1 MITGCGYQEVDERGV
16 VREREGAEDGK
27 YARRRGGTEVGLTAP
42 RIELSCR
49 VGPRRDIRVLSE
61 PPEKKHAWAKFKAR
75 PVAPG
80 PLTGRSGPGALV
92 PKPKVAA
99 PVAPAA
105 PGGAAVPAPATP
117 SRPVAPAPALTP
129 RPVAPVAPVAKPA
142 AVVAPESAVV
152 PAPKP
157 AAVVAPKPPVVPAA
171 KPAAAPTAR
180 SPATV
185 PAAGP
190 SQPAAAKVRPQDQA
204 LAETVAQIE
213 ALQATPYRPKQRGRA
228 PGQGRW
234 SWLGAAF
241 RDSLRRYRHRGG
253 RLAAWWLVWRHS
265 ASCRVGVAFV
275 AIYVLLALMR
285 APSAAVVERSRTNE
299 EIAFLQDFLKT
310 YVGAGGVVLA
320 EKPHGGAELFP
331 RGVRLKG
338 EILAAFV
345 RAPAGEVFA
354 VHTTSPESNPLAG
367 FYGFPPIFAGGT
379 YFHLERPFNFSAYR
393 CSYLIRKDTEQTGV
407 ILLARVERAQ

>member
-1 MITGCGYQEVDERGV
+1 MITGCGYQEVAERGV

-27 YARRRGGTEVGLTAP
+27 YAGRAGGKEVGLTAP

-49 VGPRRDIRVLSE
+49 VGPRRDIGVLSE

-80 PLTGRSGPGALV
+80 PLTGRSGPGGLV
-92 PKPKVAA
+92 PKPKVAV
-99 PVAPAA
+99 PVAPVV
-105 PGGAAVPAPATP
+105 PGGAAV
-117 SRPVAPAPALTP
+117 PAPALTP

-142 AVVAPESAVV
+142 A
-152 PAPKP
+152 
-157 AAVVAPKPPVVPAA
+157 
-171 KPAAAPTAR
+171 APTAR

-190 SQPAAAKVRPQDQA
+190 SKPAAVPAAVQVRPQDQA

>member
-1 MITGCGYQEVDERGV
+1 MITGCGYQEVAERGV

-49 VGPRRDIRVLSE
+49 VGPRRDIGVLSE

-80 PLTGRSGPGALV
+80 PLTGRSGPGGLV
-92 PKPKVAA
+92 PKPKVAV
-99 PVAPAA
+99 PVAPVV
-105 PGGAAVPAPATP
+105 PGGAAV
-117 SRPVAPAPALTP
+117 PAPALTP

-142 AVVAPESAVV
+142 A
-152 PAPKP
+152 
-157 AAVVAPKPPVVPAA
+157 
-171 KPAAAPTAR
+171 APTAR

-190 SQPAAAKVRPQDQA
+190 SKPAAVPAAVQVRPQDQA

>member
-1 MITGCGYQEVDERGV
+1 MAERGV

-27 YARRRGGTEVGLTAP
+27 YAGRRGGTEVGLTAP

-49 VGPRRDIRVLSE
+49 VGPRRDIGVLSE

-80 PLTGRSGPGALV
+80 PLTGRSGPGVLV
-92 PKPKVAA
+92 PKPKVA
-99 PVAPAA
+99 VPAA
-105 PGGAAVPAPATP
+105 PSGAAVPAPATP

-129 RPVAPVAPVAKPA
+129 RPVAPLAPVAKPA
-142 AVVAPESAVV
+142 AVVAPES
-152 PAPKP
+152 
-157 AAVVAPKPPVVPAA
+157 PVVPAA

-190 SQPAAAKVRPQDQA
+190 SKPAAAQVRPQDQA

-285 APSAAVVERSRTNE
+285 APSAAVVERSRANE

>member
-1 MITGCGYQEVDERGV
+1 MITGCGYQEVAERGV

-27 YARRRGGTEVGLTAP
+27 YAGRRGGTEVGLTAP

-49 VGPRRDIRVLSE
+49 VGPRRDIGVLSE

-80 PLTGRSGPGALV
+80 PLTGRSGPGVLV
-92 PKPKVAA
+92 PKPKVA
-99 PVAPAA
+99 VPAA
-105 PGGAAVPAPATP
+105 PSGAAVPAPATP

-129 RPVAPVAPVAKPA
+129 RPVAPLAPV
-142 AVVAPESAVV
+142 
-152 PAPKP
+152 
-157 AAVVAPKPPVVPAA
+157 A

-190 SQPAAAKVRPQDQA
+190 SQPAAAQVRPQDQA

-285 APSAAVVERSRTNE
+285 APSAAVVERSRANE